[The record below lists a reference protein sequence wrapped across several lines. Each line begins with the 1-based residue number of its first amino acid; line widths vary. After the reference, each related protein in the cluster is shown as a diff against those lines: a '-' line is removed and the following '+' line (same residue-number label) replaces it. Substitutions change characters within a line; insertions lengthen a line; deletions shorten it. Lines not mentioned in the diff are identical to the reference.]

1 MVQLLS
7 LSECDMSKHSQH
19 SMYTPSHVESTV
31 SSPPCICETML
42 QQPLESC
49 IVRSQIST
57 SSKSSIKGP
66 CMWSRLVNK
75 RTELAAAVE
84 GGEMEGPPPL
94 EEVAV
99 EVVVCDST
107 WFTFLES
114 GFP

>member
-1 MVQLLS
+1 
-7 LSECDMSKHSQH
+7 
-19 SMYTPSHVESTV
+19 MYTPSHVESGV
-31 SSPPCICETML
+31 SSPSRICETIL
-42 QQPLESC
+42 QKPLESC
-49 IVRSQIST
+49 IVRSQTSS

-75 RTELAAAVE
+75 RTELAGAVE

-99 EVVVCDST
+99 EVAVCDST

>member
-7 LSECDMSKHSQH
+7 LSEYDMSKHSQH

-66 CMWSRLVNK
+66 CMSRLVNK

-99 EVVVCDST
+99 EVAVCDST